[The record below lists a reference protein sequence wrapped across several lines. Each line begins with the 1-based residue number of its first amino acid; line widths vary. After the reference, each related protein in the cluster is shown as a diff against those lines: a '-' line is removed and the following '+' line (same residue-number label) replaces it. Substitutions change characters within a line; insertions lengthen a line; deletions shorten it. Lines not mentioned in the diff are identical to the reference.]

1 MKRIIAMLSVL
12 LAIALLFAG
21 AACAE
26 EIAIE
31 EEAAAIEEAFALEAE
46 EEPEEEMEVEAAV
59 SEEALPPEEALEAVE
74 TAEAEAEPEAVSVE
88 ESLEEALLPASG
100 VWGTCPWEISADG
113 VLTIHAGTGEDTCG
127 YCPWYDYGEKIT
139 AVAATEP
146 IVLPA
151 DSSCLLQFCSCA
163 SMDLSGFDTSNVT
176 NMRFMFAY
184 CSSLSAPDASGS
196 DIGAVLLMGST
207 FRDCDSLTTV
217 KIGKK
222 FSFKGTEDTIL
233 TTLPEQIWRSTVNG
247 NVYSSREIAELR
259 SNTADTYTLVKPS
272 TGGTI
277 RFEGHT
283 YAIYDRGLKW
293 HDAESFCEAMGGH
306 LVTIT
311 SSSEQAALKS
321 IMDTGKRNCY
331 WTGGLKDSN
340 LRWTWIT
347 GESFTYTNW
356 CPNEPN
362 NFTGSEDRIHL
373 YNAINPSAADSYRY
387 GWNDLRSDCVCNNEE
402 FFLPAN
408 FGLICEWDFI
418 CYPEDQARPIVNA
431 QPVNT
436 NAARITWNRIE
447 SANRYQLWRSDHGG
461 DFKWIKNC
469 STTEVNN
476 YSLTP
481 GADYKYKVRPYYE
494 NPDGTRTYGEFSNE
508 ASVHILG
515 KITNLTGRG
524 KDTNCAFLRW
534 DKVSGCTGYQLF
546 RTIEGTGG
554 EYTWVKNCTTPEVA
568 NYDLKAGTVYYYKVR
583 AYIDL
588 PGSQRAYGQFS
599 SPVRVAILP
608 QGSIISLIGSP
619 TTGKVH
625 LTWKSIPGVTG
636 YQLFTGPYAGSAPN
650 WACNTTLPL
659 SDVTQRVTQGTARSF
674 RVRGYIQYED
684 GTRYY
689 GQFSDVV
696 NTIQSTGIALSADG
710 EVLENYGEVFVD
722 NGGTLRLTPVFTP
735 ANTTLQTAAWS
746 STNETVAT
754 VNSKGVVT
762 GLRPGK
768 AYIKA
773 TPQDG
778 GRSAVYCLVTVRPVY
793 RALLIG
799 NGRYTKASGSNPLDP
814 ICELDAAH
822 LTSALSRRHGE
833 NNADWKITVQN
844 ELDGPEILTW
854 IGNVFGSAREGDVN
868 LFFYSGHGL
877 AVMNDAGQILVRDPR
892 TGSLCGVQGGN
903 VTPAELVN
911 RMNQCP
917 GTFICLFDSCCSGA
931 YIAQNGA
938 ALPDGSIDDPGADI
952 FLSSLVGAFAEGDP
966 GVTIPLAPS
975 MENGEIAVPEPGYG
989 EMQTAKYYVLA
1000 AAGAFQDSRVQ
1011 DIDGSYFT
1019 NGLVYLAIGGAE
1031 QLVGDANR
1039 DGKLSLYEAYN
1050 AVEDYV
1056 KLSHTSQRTQIY
1068 PFASSYPI
1076 LYQ

>member
-74 TAEAEAEPEAVSVE
+74 AVEAEAEPEAVSVE

-113 VLTIHAGTGEDTCG
+113 VLTIHAGTGEDTNG
-127 YCPWYDYGEKIT
+127 FSPWKSYTDEIT
-139 AVAATEP
+139 AVVAREP
-146 IVLPA
+146 IRLPA
-151 DSSCLLQFCSCA
+151 DSSGLFSVLYRA
-163 SMDLSGFDTSNVT
+163 TEMDLSGLDTSGTTSMIDFFVACRSVRKLDVSGFSTGNVSHFASMFQYCESLTELDLSSFDTRNAVNMWQMFYGCKSLTRLNVT
-176 NMRFMFAY
+176 SFDTRNVNSMGGMFRGCSSLQTIDLHSFNTSKVTDLYRKSVGFMFAD
-184 CSSLSAPDASGS
+184 CTSLRELDLSSFDCRLTYRLYSAETSMSGPQIEIIDSCPSLRTIKVGEYSNYIPMPRPHVRAKS
-196 DIGAVLLMGST
+196 DNKIYDSYDIYLRT
-207 FRDCDSLTTV
+207 F
-217 KIGKK
+217 
-222 FSFKGTEDTIL
+222 
-233 TTLPEQIWRSTVNG
+233 
-247 NVYSSREIAELR
+247 
-259 SNTADTYTLVKPS
+259 ADTYT
-272 TGGTI
+272 
-277 RFEGHT
+277 
-283 YAIYDRGLKW
+283 AIVDVG
-293 HDAESFCEAMGGH
+293 AVNSIEAMPM
-306 LVTIT
+306 
-311 SSSEQAALKS
+311 E
-321 IMDTGKRNCY
+321 
-331 WTGGLKDSN
+331 
-340 LRWTWIT
+340 
-347 GESFTYTNW
+347 
-356 CPNEPN
+356 
-362 NFTGSEDRIHL
+362 
-373 YNAINPSAADSYRY
+373 
-387 GWNDLRSDCVCNNEE
+387 
-402 FFLPAN
+402 
-408 FGLICEWDFI
+408 
-418 CYPEDQARPIVNA
+418 
-431 QPVNT
+431 T
-436 NAARITWNRIE
+436 NAAYISWSTSWH
-447 SANRYQLWRSDHGG
+447 ANGYQLWRSDDGG
-461 DFKWIKNC
+461 ASFKWIKNC
-469 STTEVNN
+469 TATYVMN
-476 YSLTP
+476 YSLTS
-481 GADYKYKVRPYYE
+481 GKEYFFKVRPYYE
-494 NPDGTRTYGEFSNE
+494 WPDGSRDYGSFSDSCSMNT
-508 ASVHILG
+508 LK

-524 KDTNCAFLRW
+524 KDTNCAFLQW
-534 DKVSGCTGYQLF
+534 DPVPGCTGYQLF
-546 RTIEGTGG
+546 RAIEGTGG
-554 EYTWVKNCTTPEVA
+554 VYTWVKNCTTTEVA
-568 NYDLKAGTVYYYKVR
+568 NYALTPGTAYYYKVR
-583 AYIDL
+583 AYIERPNKL
-588 PGSQRAYGQFS
+588 RAYGQFS

-636 YQLFTGPYAGSAPN
+636 YQLFTGPTGGSAPN

-710 EVLENYGEVFVD
+710 EILENYGEVFVD

-768 AYIKA
+768 TYIKA

-799 NGRYTKASGSNPLDP
+799 NGMYTKASGSNPLDP

-938 ALPDGSIDDPGADI
+938 ALPDGSIDDPGADV

-966 GVTIPLAPS
+966 GVTIPLAPYV
-975 MENGEIAVPEPGYG
+975 ENGEIAVPEPGYG

-1039 DGKLSLYEAYN
+1039 DGKLSLNEAYD

-1056 KLSHTSQRTQIY
+1056 KLCNTSQRTQIY